1 MLDCANSVRT
11 LYLAQLQGILQY
23 NGKNVPVYGQA
34 PFGTTPQYYVIIGDI
49 SEVGINTNHS
59 FSNNVEVTIDIF
71 AQQYRV
77 YDNSVVD
84 IISNQI
90 LNLLIPDTNV
100 NGFSDV
106 NFEVFPIN
114 RSSSTYSP
122 LYDGDNFV
130 ARKII
135 TISNLVNQK

>member
-1 MLDCANSVRT
+1 MLDSANSVRT
-11 LYLAQLQGILQY
+11 IYITILNGNITY
-23 NGKNVPVYGQA
+23 NGKNVPVYGQS
-34 PFGTTPQYYVIIGDI
+34 PFGTTPQYYVVIGDI
-49 SEVGINTNHS
+49 NEGARNTNHN
-59 FSNNVEVTIDIF
+59 FSNDVEVTIDIF

-84 IISNQI
+84 NIASQV

-106 NFEVFPIN
+106 NFEVFPTSRTN
-114 RSSSTYSP
+114 STYLP

-135 TISNLVNQK
+135 TINNLVNQK